1 VIDSR
6 RALELFEEVVELDA
20 AERSALLDQHC
31 ANEPALRTEVDAL
44 LAADARASDF
54 LEQPLLAAAD
64 RSGERLGGWRLEEL
78 IGVGGMGSVYRATRA
93 DHAYAKTA
101 AIKFLLFDA
110 GDLRRR
116 FALEQ
121 RILGGLNHPN
131 IAGLLD
137 VGADANGAPYFVME
151 YVDGAPITEY
161 VRTQALDLRARIGLF
176 LNILDAV
183 QTAHSQLIVHRD
195 IKPSNVLVDKRGIP
209 KLLDFGIAKLL
220 EDGAAAQ
227 TRTGLGPL
235 TPEYA
240 SPEQVRA
247 QPIGTP
253 SDIYSLGVLLYELV
267 TFERPYKIGDT
278 SPSGIERTICDTD
291 PPRPSTRVPARSL
304 PGNARALDAVVLKAL
319 EKQPSKRYHSCA
331 EFAADLR
338 RWLDGSSVIAREPLP
353 RERVGRYLRRHRTG
367 VAVTVAAT
375 LALVAGS
382 VVALWEAH
390 VAGIQRDR
398 TERIN
403 RFLVDMLGAANP
415 SDLGRKVTVAEVLDR
430 ARRQAQVELAS
441 DPATLAATE
450 LTLARTYNALG
461 DLDAAKNSAG
471 LALAAAHKAG
481 DSTASID
488 AQLVMGE
495 VLFSRGDFA
504 EGKSLLDVARQ
515 DARDRGSAIQQAE
528 AAHQLG
534 LLEDSRGDDEQ
545 AQRWLETAL
554 SELPENAIEERAE
567 TLNDLALIKGALNDH
582 AANLALQQQAVDLWR
597 SAHPDGHAMLAQAL
611 SNLAVALDDNGRHD
625 EAGKV
630 YAQAL
635 KMRTEF
641 FGDSHPGVVGTL
653 SSMTYHD
660 ILGKDVPAALDHGAQ
675 AWASAQKLLPGHP
688 NVGYAAI
695 MYAEALM
702 LAGRS
707 SEAVPLIETSLK
719 IRKTQH
725 PDDHPLV
732 INTESVLGLARA
744 QSGDIDAGEALAQ
757 SAYTRQLAKLGE
769 KKDLTIAAKNR
780 LEEIRSMRMA
790 ANK

>member
-1 VIDSR
+1 
-6 RALELFEEVVELDA
+6 
-20 AERSALLDQHC
+20 
-31 ANEPALRTEVDAL
+31 
-44 LAADARASDF
+44 
-54 LEQPLLAAAD
+54 
-64 RSGERLGGWRLEEL
+64 
-78 IGVGGMGSVYRATRA
+78 
-93 DHAYAKTA
+93 
-101 AIKFLLFDA
+101 
-110 GDLRRR
+110 
-116 FALEQ
+116 
-121 RILGGLNHPN
+121 
-131 IAGLLD
+131 
-137 VGADANGAPYFVME
+137 
-151 YVDGAPITEY
+151 
-161 VRTQALDLRARIGLF
+161 
-176 LNILDAV
+176 
-183 QTAHSQLIVHRD
+183 
-195 IKPSNVLVDKRGIP
+195 
-209 KLLDFGIAKLL
+209 
-220 EDGAAAQ
+220 
-227 TRTGLGPL
+227 
-235 TPEYA
+235 
-240 SPEQVRA
+240 
-247 QPIGTP
+247 
-253 SDIYSLGVLLYELV
+253 
-267 TFERPYKIGDT
+267 
-278 SPSGIERTICDTD
+278 
-291 PPRPSTRVPARSL
+291 
-304 PGNARALDAVVLKAL
+304 
-319 EKQPSKRYHSCA
+319 
-331 EFAADLR
+331 
-338 RWLDGSSVIAREPLP
+338 
-353 RERVGRYLRRHRTG
+353 
-367 VAVTVAAT
+367 
-375 LALVAGS
+375 
-382 VVALWEAH
+382 
-390 VAGIQRDR
+390 
-398 TERIN
+398 
-403 RFLVDMLGAANP
+403 
-415 SDLGRKVTVAEVLDR
+415 
-430 ARRQAQVELAS
+430 
-441 DPATLAATE
+441 
-450 LTLARTYNALG
+450 
-461 DLDAAKNSAG
+461 
-471 LALAAAHKAG
+471 
-481 DSTASID
+481 
-488 AQLVMGE
+488 MGE

-597 SAHPDGHAMLAQAL
+597 SAHTDGHAMLAQAL

-635 KMRTEF
+635 KMRIDF

-702 LAGRS
+702 LARRS